1 MEKAYLVLENGDIFE
16 GYAFGAK
23 AKGVGELVFTTG
35 VCGYME
41 TLTDKSYYGQ
51 IIMQTFPMIGNY
63 GIIEADEDGKCVASG
78 YVVREW
84 CENPSNF
91 RCEGDIDAYL
101 KKQGI
106 PGIYGVDTRRIT
118 AIIREQ
124 GVMNAAICSSI
135 PESKEFIKNYKIS
148 KAVEAVTGADIT
160 KYFVDNAKYSLALV
174 DYGVKPSIVKALN
187 ERGCSV
193 TVYPANAQLIS
204 ILPQLYDGIV
214 LSNGPGAPEEGVYT
228 EQIKELF
235 GKKPVL
241 AIGLGYQ
248 LLAIANGAEVEK
260 LRYGHRG
267 ANQPCKM
274 TGKNRTYITVQN
286 HGYAVVS
293 DSVKKGNISFVN
305 ANDGT
310 CEGIEYK
317 DEKAISV
324 QFYPDSING
333 TSFIYDEFINMLGGA
348 R

>member
-1 MEKAYLVLENGDIFE
+1 MDKAYLVLENGDIFE

-23 AKGVGELVFTTG
+23 AQGVGELVFTTG
-35 VCGYME
+35 VCGYIE
-41 TLTDKSYYGQ
+41 TLTDPSYYGQ

-63 GIIEADEDGKCVASG
+63 GIISEDIDGKCAASG

-84 CENPSNF
+84 CKDPSNF
-91 RCEGDIDAYL
+91 RCEGDIDEYL
-101 KKQGI
+101 KKAGI

-135 PESKEFIKNYKIS
+135 PEDTEFLKSYKIEN
-148 KAVEAVTGADIT
+148 AVEAVTSSDIT
-160 KYFVDNAKYSLALV
+160 KYFIDDAKYSIALI
-174 DYGVKPSIVKALN
+174 DYGMKSSIIKALN
-187 ERGCSV
+187 ERGCNV
-193 TVYPANAQLIS
+193 TVYPANAQLIDV
-204 ILPQLYDGIV
+204 LPQLYDGIV
-214 LSNGPGAPEEGVYT
+214 LSNGPGEPQEGKYS

-235 GKKPVL
+235 GKKPML

-248 LLAIANGAEVEK
+248 LLALANGAKAEK
-260 LRYGHRG
+260 LKYGHRG
-267 ANQPCKM
+267 ANQPAKK
-274 TGKNRTYITVQN
+274 TDANRTYITVQN
-286 HGYAVVS
+286 HGYAVIS
-293 DSVKKGNISFVN
+293 DSVIKGNISFVN

-324 QFYPDSING
+324 QFYPDSVNG
-333 TSFIYDEFINMLGGA
+333 TAFIYDEFVKLLGGD

>member
-35 VCGYME
+35 VCGYIE
-41 TLTDKSYYGQ
+41 TLSDPSYYGQ
-51 IIMQTFPMIGNY
+51 IIIQTFPMIGNY
-63 GIIEADEDGKCVASG
+63 GIIEADEDGSCVASG

-106 PGIYGVDTRRIT
+106 PGIYGVDTRRLT
-118 AIIREQ
+118 AVIREQ
-124 GVMNAAICSSI
+124 GVMNAAICESI
-135 PESKEFIKNYKIS
+135 PDNTDFIKSYKVNN
-148 KAVEAVTGADIT
+148 AVEAVTGGDIK
-160 KYFVDNAKYSLALV
+160 KYFVDNAKHSVAII
-174 DYGVKPSIVKALN
+174 DYGMKPSIIKALN
-187 ERGCSV
+187 ERGCNV
-193 TVYPANAQLIS
+193 TAYPAGAQLIS

-214 LSNGPGAPEEGVYT
+214 LSNGPGAPKEGRYT

-235 GKKPVL
+235 GKKPIL

-248 LLAIANGAEVEK
+248 LLALANGARVEK
-260 LRYGHRG
+260 LKYGHRG
-267 ANQPCKM
+267 SNQPAKK
-274 TGKNRTYITVQN
+274 TDSSRTYITVQN
-286 HGYAVVS
+286 HGYAVVPET
-293 DSVKKGNISFVN
+293 VVKGNISFVN

-317 DEKAISV
+317 DEKAVSV
-324 QFYPDSING
+324 QFYPDSVNG
-333 TSFIYDEFINMLGGA
+333 TSFIYDEFVNMLGGD